1 MAIHGNRKVMRRQTS
16 TPRNNTATIAELATH
31 GAMDP
36 SKLLAC
42 VKETHPTAKMQS
54 PITAGALRLAF
65 SNYEQAYGVK
75 QSGDP
80 APKMSNGAP
89 AARQPEQIKHEV
101 NTMSTNDD
109 GDFYDEF
116 ATDAESKKQWEND
129 PGIRAEF
136 FGDYEAFKHFRR
148 AEAQGLIKILGSK

>member
-1 MAIHGNRKVMRRQTS
+1 MAIIRQ
-16 TPRNNTATIAELATH
+16 RQIRQDTATIAELATH

-136 FGDYEAFKHFRR
+136 HAGGFESFQAFRR
-148 AEAQGLIKILGSK
+148 AEARGLIKILGGR